1 MRTRLLHAAPE
12 ASPRA
17 GFTLA
22 EVLVTVLIM
31 AGILVSI
38 TQILHTARVS
48 RDTIHNIQETQLAGP
63 AIMDMIERDLR
74 GLVVY
79 NRPRAEH
86 LRVQDRV
93 MLGVDGDS
101 LDFVTTT
108 DSLVPRYRDDR
119 LLTSTLNEVGYRL
132 RPNPEFDEFL
142 EIYRRED
149 LSVDEEPFEGGEFTF
164 LHDRVKSFD
173 VQVFEEDGPEAEPIA
188 DWGTGTDDDRLGL
201 PARLE
206 ITLVLEL
213 QRRIEREAL
222 REIPD
227 YLTEVTYHRVVRLP
241 EGLRREEADIPV
253 PRIPAPPQQQQQQ
266 GGGGGGG
273 DGASGGG
280 GGVPGGGGGGD
291 DRGGGG
297 SNRGGGGSKTTV
309 TKGSGTT
316 IGG

>member
-1 MRTRLLHAAPE
+1 MRIRRRPHPGP
-12 ASPRA
+12 SA

-63 AIMDMIERDLR
+63 AIMDMVERDLR

-79 NRPRAEH
+79 NRPRVEH

-101 LDFVTTT
+101 LDFVSST
-108 DSLVPRYRDDR
+108 DSLVQRYRDDR
-119 LLTSTLNEVGYRL
+119 LLSSSLNEVGYRL
-132 RPNPEFDEFL
+132 RPNPEYDEFL

-149 LSVDEEPFEGGEFTF
+149 FSVDDQPFEGGEYTF
-164 LHDRVKSFD
+164 LHDRVRSFD
-173 VQVFEEDGPEAEPIA
+173 IQVFDEDGPDAEPIP
-188 DWGTGTDDDRLGL
+188 DWGMGSDEDRTGL
-201 PARLE
+201 PVRLE

-222 REIPD
+222 REVPD
-227 YLTEVTYHRVVRLP
+227 YLTEVTYHRVIRLP
-241 EGLRREEADIPV
+241 EALRREESDIPV
-253 PRIPAPPQQQQQQ
+253 PLIPSPPDEQEEGADGA
-266 GGGGGGG
+266 GGGN
-273 DGASGGG
+273 SGGG
-280 GGVPGGGGGGD
+280 GGLTSGGAGGGD
-291 DRGGGG
+291 GRGGGG
-297 SNRGGGGSKTTV
+297 PRPVGGGGKSTTSVSK
-309 TKGSGTT
+309 
-316 IGG
+316 GG